1 VVWVFCTEKPEG
13 VGEENCAVTRSFV
26 WLKGVGNLV
35 VMMGVA
41 VSKSK
46 VTMVN
51 GGAVGGVGVGVGTGV
66 GGAVGTGL
74 GVGVG
79 IGVGATVGAGVGMGV
94 GVGFDGPG
102 VCVFDG
108 VVGSAVGLGVGEE
121 GIVG

>member
-1 VVWVFCTEKPEG
+1 
-13 VGEENCAVTRSFV
+13 VTRSFV

-46 VTMVN
+46 VTTVR
-51 GGAVGGVGVGVGTGV
+51 GGAVGGGVGVGTGV

-79 IGVGATVGAGVGMGV
+79 IGVGATVGAAV
-94 GVGFDGPG
+94 GVG
-102 VCVFDG
+102 
-108 VVGSAVGLGVGEE
+108 
-121 GIVG
+121 

>member
-13 VGEENCAVTRSFV
+13 VGEENWAVTRSFV

-46 VTMVN
+46 VTTVR
-51 GGAVGGVGVGVGTGV
+51 GGAVGEGVGVGTGVGTGV

-79 IGVGATVGAGVGMGV
+79 IGVGATVGAAV
-94 GVGFDGPG
+94 GVG
-102 VCVFDG
+102 
-108 VVGSAVGLGVGEE
+108 
-121 GIVG
+121 

>member
-1 VVWVFCTEKPEG
+1 MVWVFCTEKPEG

-26 WLKGVGNLV
+26 WLKGVGSLV

-46 VTMVN
+46 VTTVR
-51 GGAVGGVGVGVGTGV
+51 GGAVGGGVGVGTGV

-79 IGVGATVGAGVGMGV
+79 IGVGASVGAAVGAGVG
-94 GVGFDGPG
+94 
-102 VCVFDG
+102 
-108 VVGSAVGLGVGEE
+108 
-121 GIVG
+121 